1 MADSL
6 EVPRALL
13 DRARAFVASGA
24 EPAPTRSAATVV
36 LLRERPGR
44 PFEVY
49 LIRRVAAMAFGGNY
63 AFPGGGVD
71 PSDAGVRLD
80 WVGPTAA
87 EWAPRLGVPA
97 DRAQAIVCAAGREVF
112 EEVGVLLAGPTPDTV
127 VGDVSGAEWETAR
140 TALERREVGF
150 AELLSGRGLALRGD
164 LLASWGRWV
173 TPEFEPRRFDTH
185 FFVAALPEG
194 QRTRDVSTEADHVEW
209 VAPAEVLARAD
220 AGEIRLLPPTR
231 VTLAEIAA
239 CADISAVFAA
249 AAGRDSGAPVKPRIE
264 TAPDGELRLITD

>member
-1 MADSL
+1 MAESH
-6 EVPRALL
+6 EVPRALME
-13 DRARAFVASGA
+13 RAQAFAASGE
-24 EPAPTRSAATVV
+24 EPAPARSAATVV
-36 LLRERPGR
+36 LLRERTGR

-49 LIRRVAAMAFGGNY
+49 VIRRVAAMAFGGNY

-71 PSDAGVRLD
+71 PSDAKVRLD
-80 WVGPTAA
+80 WVGPTAD

-127 VGDVSGAEWETAR
+127 VGDVSGDEWEAAR
-140 TALERREVGF
+140 TALERHELGF
-150 AELLSGRGLALRGD
+150 ADLLSGRGLALRAD
-164 LLASWGRWV
+164 LLASWGRWI

-194 QRTRDVSTEADHVEW
+194 QRTRDVSTETDHVEW
-209 VAPAEVLARAD
+209 VTPAEVLARAD

-231 VTLAEIAA
+231 VTLTGIAA
-239 CADISAVFAA
+239 CADIPAVFAA
-249 AAGRDSGAPVKPRIE
+249 AAERDSGTPVKPRVE
-264 TAPDGELRLITD
+264 TLPDGRMRLVTD